1 MNYLITGGTGFIGST
16 LRAKLIQEGQ
26 FVTVITRNPSKY
38 REEQA
43 KNQKFVS
50 WDSDLAAVMEKT
62 DVVINLAGEN
72 LFRIWW
78 TESVK
83 QELRDSRLDSTR
95 ALVEAMEKTKN
106 RPELFV
112 SASGIS
118 YYGDRGD
125 ELLDESS
132 TAGDDFLAK
141 LCQDWESEARK
152 AEALDIRTAIPRISP
167 ALQDGGGMVSKMKL
181 PFLFFAGGPVGSG
194 QQYVPWIHMHDLCRA
209 IQYPVEEK
217 DFEGPYNACSPNPVT
232 MNELADVMGNVLNRP
247 SFFRVP
253 EFFLKTALG
262 EASTPVISSLN
273 TQPKKLQVS
282 GFEFEFADL
291 EEALAD
297 VL

>member
-1 MNYLITGGTGFIGST
+1 MNYLITGGTGFIGSS
-16 LRAKLIQEGQ
+16 LRTKLMQEGH
-26 FVTVITRNPSKY
+26 FVTVITRDPTKY

-62 DVVINLAGEN
+62 DVVVNLAGEN

-95 ALVEAMEKTKN
+95 TLVEAMEKAKKK
-106 RPELFV
+106 PELFI

-132 TAGDDFLAK
+132 TAGDDFLAN
-141 LCQDWESEARK
+141 LCKDWESEARK

-167 ALQDGGGMVSKMKL
+167 ALQDGGGMVSKMKF
-181 PFLFFAGGPVGSG
+181 PFLLFVGGPVGSG
-194 QQYVPWIHMHDLCRA
+194 KQYVPWIHMQDLCRA

-217 DFEGPYNACSPNPVT
+217 DLEGPYNACSPNPVT

-253 EFFLKTALG
+253 EFLLKSALG
-262 EASTPVISSLN
+262 EASTPVISSLK
-273 TQPKKLQVS
+273 TQPKKLQVN

>member
-1 MNYLITGGTGFIGST
+1 MNYLITGGTGFIGSS
-16 LRAKLIQEGQ
+16 LRAMLMQGGQ
-26 FVTVITRNPSKY
+26 FITVITRSPARY

-43 KNQKFVS
+43 KNQKFIS
-50 WDSDLAAVMEKT
+50 WDSDLVPVMDNT

-72 LFRIWW
+72 LFRLWW

-83 QELRDSRLDSTR
+83 EELRESRIESTR
-95 ALVEAMEKTKN
+95 TLVEAMGKAKKK
-106 RPELFV
+106 PELFI

-118 YYGDRGD
+118 YYGDRGG

-132 TAGDDFLAK
+132 DAGDDFLAN
-141 LCQDWESEARK
+141 LCKDWESEARK
-152 AEALDIRTAIPRISP
+152 AETLGIRTAIPRISP
-167 ALQDGGGMVSKMKL
+167 ALQDGGGLVSKMKL

-194 QQYVPWIHMHDLCRA
+194 EQYVPWIHMHDLCRA

-217 DFEGPYNACSPNPVT
+217 EFEGPFNACSPNPVT
-232 MNELADVMGNVLNRP
+232 MNELAEVMGNVLNRP

-253 EFFLKTALG
+253 EILLKTVLG
-262 EASTPVISSLN
+262 EASTPVISSLK